1 MPSISSAAGAEPS
14 FRPPTADHHVAA
26 DGLRRMLSSVKFR
39 RAVLV
44 ACLLAASVHAAPRD
58 PVAAEELFLA
68 GRAAME
74 SGDLAAACK
83 RFEESQ
89 RLDPAAGTLINWAEC
104 LSRKG
109 SLVASMLKWSEAF
122 DTLPPFDERRAA
134 AEERIAAL
142 RLRVPRL
149 DVRLAPSSPPGAMI
163 ARDGVPIDAAALGLG
178 IPVDPG
184 VHRITVAAP
193 GRTTSEVVVNLAEGE
208 RRSISVSAG
217 QVVPAKASV
226 AAVPPAPESDAT
238 PVGAWIVG
246 GIGAASVLTGATF
259 GVLAIVEKGRMEDQC
274 ENVSGTKQ
282 CSEAGVESA
291 HSGDTYATVA
301 NVLVPIGIVGLGVGA
316 YWLWSNSSAE
326 ERASL
331 RAAPLGTHGAALN
344 FASTF

>member
-1 MPSISSAAGAEPS
+1 
-14 FRPPTADHHVAA
+14 
-26 DGLRRMLSSVKFR
+26 MLNSVKLR

-44 ACLLAASVHAAPRD
+44 ACLLAAPVHAAPRD

-74 SGDLAAACK
+74 SGDLATACI

-109 SLVASMLKWSEAF
+109 SLVASMLKWREAF
-122 DTLPPFDERRAA
+122 DTLPPSDERRAA
-134 AEERIAAL
+134 SEERIAAL
-142 RLRVPRL
+142 RLKVPRL
-149 DVRLAPSSPPGAMI
+149 EVRLAPSSPPGAVV
-163 ARDGVPIDAAALGLG
+163 ARDGVPIDAAALGIA

-184 VHRITVAAP
+184 VHRISVSAP
-193 GRTTSEVVVNLAEGE
+193 ARATSEVVVNLAEGE

-217 QVVPAKASV
+217 QVVRASG
-226 AAVPPAPESDAT
+226 AAAPPAPESGET

-246 GIGAASVLTGATF
+246 GIGAASLLTGATF
-259 GVLAIVEKGRMEDQC
+259 GVLAIVEKGRMEDEC
-274 ENVSGTKQ
+274 KNVSGTKQ

-301 NVLVPIGIVGLGVGA
+301 NVLVPIGIVGVGVGA
-316 YWLWSNSSAE
+316 YWLWSSARSD

-331 RAAPLGTHGAALN
+331 RAAPLGTHGAAVQ

>member
-1 MPSISSAAGAEPS
+1 
-14 FRPPTADHHVAA
+14 
-26 DGLRRMLSSVKFR
+26 MLTLVKLR
-39 RAVLV
+39 RAVV
-44 ACLLAASVHAAPRD
+44 VVCLLAAPVHGAPRD

-74 SGDLAAACK
+74 SGDLATACT

-109 SLVASMLKWSEAF
+109 NLVASMLKWREAF
-122 DTLPPFDERRAA
+122 DALPPADERRAA

-149 DVRLAPSSPPGAMI
+149 EVRLGPSAPAGAVV
-163 ARDGVPIDAAALGLG
+163 ARDGTPIDAAALGLG

-184 VHRITVAAP
+184 VHRITVTAP
-193 GRTTSEVVVNLAEGE
+193 GRTASEVVVNLAEGE
-208 RRSISVSAG
+208 RRSVSVNAG
-217 QVVPAKASV
+217 QALPVSPYE
-226 AAVPPAPESDAT
+226 AARPPPSDSGGT

-246 GIGAASVLTGATF
+246 GIGAASLLTGATF
-259 GVLAIVEKGRMEDQC
+259 GVLAIVEKGQMEDEC
-274 ENVSGTKQ
+274 KNVSGTKQ
-282 CSEAGVESA
+282 CTEAGVQSA

-301 NVLVPIGIVGLGVGA
+301 NVLVPVGIVGLGVGA
-316 YWLWSNSSAE
+316 YWLWSSSRSD

-331 RAAPLGTHGAALN
+331 RAAPVGTHGAALH